1 LFSKKAIKF
10 AKLPIKLERTDENV
24 LANGNDLIVKLA
36 KDEITK
42 IKTHFTEKPVEE
54 SILKQK
60 T

>member
-42 IKTHFTEKPVEE
+42 IKTHFTEKPVE
-54 SILKQK
+54 
-60 T
+60 